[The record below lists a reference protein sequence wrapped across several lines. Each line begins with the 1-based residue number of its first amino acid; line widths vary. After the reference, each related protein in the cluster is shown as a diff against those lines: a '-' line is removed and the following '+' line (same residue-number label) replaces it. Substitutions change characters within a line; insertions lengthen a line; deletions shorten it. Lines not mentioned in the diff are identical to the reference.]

1 MSPLSSVTGGSDM
14 SRVFGILV
22 GGLTYWAF
30 WEQRT
35 GAPEPSEPRMTPLGA
50 QDDPLGA
57 VCTPAAA
64 TSKLSVRQ
72 RPGAL

>member
-35 GAPEPSEPRMTPLGA
+35 GAPEPSEPRMTPLRA
-50 QDDPLGA
+50 QDDPRGA

-64 TSKLSVRQ
+64 TSKLSVRR

>member
-35 GAPEPSEPRMTPLGA
+35 GAPEPSEPRMTPSEPRMT
-50 QDDPLGA
+50 PLGA